1 MKTDNPVKS
10 KQTLVQLTGAIM
22 WTNDPDHY
30 FLDIGHHQILRICL
44 PITGNIEDSFGGDE
58 GYLIG
63 CISMP
68 SVFLSMPLRV

>member
-22 WTNDPDHY
+22 WTSDPDHY

-44 PITGNIEDSFGGDE
+44 PIAENMEELVGGGE
-58 GYLIG
+58 GCTMG
-63 CISMP
+63 CS
-68 SVFLSMPLRV
+68 SAFK